1 MSALAE
7 LHRARVMRVH
17 TFGWLMRSRRL
28 ARDYERQT
36 ETAEA
41 MVLWSMTMV
50 MSRRLAKRRR

>member
-1 MSALAE
+1 
-7 LHRARVMRVH
+7 MRVH

-28 ARDYERQT
+28 ARDYERRT
-36 ETAEA
+36 KAAEA